1 MLQRTLSPYAVGVT
15 LEKAKRQKKKKPKN
29 KKQKPKDPLKK
40 MKRIYTEKEKIF
52 VNYVSGKG
60 V

>member
-1 MLQRTLSPYAVGVT
+1 MPQERP
-15 LEKAKRQKKKKPKN
+15 KKRQKNKKKKQ
-29 KKQKPKDPLKK
+29 KQKPKDPLKK

-52 VNYVSGKG
+52 VTYVSGKG

>member
-1 MLQRTLSPYAVGVT
+1 MLQRTLSPYAAGAT
-15 LEKAKRQKKKKPKN
+15 LEKAKRQKKKQ
-29 KKQKPKDPLKK
+29 KQKPKDPLKK

-52 VNYVSGKG
+52 VTYVSGKG